1 MVIYYY
7 SLMTKVQLSLTDNE
21 AAILKSYGSQFGYNL
36 AKTIRFL
43 ISKAAE
49 KAIVEGTIPE
59 FPMSEKTEKLGLE
72 AIKEHRAGK
81 SIKVDNI
88 SDFFAKL

>member
-1 MVIYYY
+1 
-7 SLMTKVQLSLTDNE
+7 MTKVQLSLTDNE
-21 AAILKSYGSQFGYNL
+21 TAILRSYGSQFGYNL
-36 AKTIRFL
+36 PKTIRFL

-49 KAIVEGTIPE
+49 KAIIGGTIPE

-72 AIKEHRAGK
+72 ALKEHRAGK
-81 SIKVDNI
+81 STKIDDV